1 MEQNSRNSILTPF
14 LLSAALVLGV
24 MIGLFAGRNSV
35 DRRLRSLAG
44 EGGGPADK
52 LDYALSLIDRYY
64 VDPVST
70 DSLVE
75 ALMPDLMWYLDPHS
89 VYIPASELA
98 EVNMPLEG
106 EFDGIGITF
115 NMATDTIV
123 VLNVIPQGP
132 SQKAGIQNGDRI
144 IRIDDSLVAGR
155 KLPMDEVMRMLRG
168 PRGTQVTVSVLRKGA
183 DELLPMTI
191 VRDKIP
197 VKSVDAAYML
207 TPEVGFLRITTFS
220 QHTHEEMV
228 RALAALRG
236 EGMRKLIVDLRGNTG
251 GYLGQPIRMANEFLP
266 ADRLIVYTEDRN
278 GDRMEEYS
286 DGKGAYRDVELA
298 VLIDEHSASSSE
310 IFAGALQDNDRAT
323 IIGRRS
329 YGKGLVQQQIPFSDG
344 SAIRLTTARYYTP
357 TGRSIQKPYTAADS
371 DYEQDIY
378 NRYLHNELFSADSI
392 RFDDSLKFVTPGGK
406 IVYGGGGIM
415 PDLFVPLDTTEMT
428 DYYMKVAGRNILYR
442 YTMEYADRNRTKINA
457 VKSVAGLDSLLNADT
472 DMFDDFVRYAGRN
485 GVAPDAR
492 QIRRS
497 EKLLKALLRAYIG
510 RNTPLED
517 DGFYYNIFPIDNVVQ
532 EALKLLAEESEGDG
546 ERNETEDSI

>member
-207 TPEVGFLRITTFS
+207 TPEVGFLRITFS

-510 RNTPLED
+510 RNTPLEET
-517 DGFYYNIFPIDNVVQ
+517 GFYANYYVVDDPVLK
-532 EALKLLAEESEGDG
+532 ALEVFDRSPRE
-546 ERNETEDSI
+546 

>member
-310 IFAGALQDNDRAT
+310 IFTGALQDNDRAT

-510 RNTPLED
+510 RNTPLEET
-517 DGFYYNIFPIDNVVQ
+517 GFYANYYVVDDPVLK
-532 EALKLLAEESEGDG
+532 ALEVFGRSPRE
-546 ERNETEDSI
+546 

>member
-1 MEQNSRNSILTPF
+1 MTGVQTC
-14 LLSAALVLGV
+14 ALP
-24 MIGLFAGRNSV
+24 IYSV

-266 ADRLIVYTEDRN
+266 ADRLIVYTED
-278 GDRMEEYS
+278 
-286 DGKGAYRDVELA
+286 
-298 VLIDEHSASSSE
+298 
-310 IFAGALQDNDRAT
+310 Q
-323 IIGRRS
+323 IGRAS
-329 YGKGLVQQQIPFSDG
+329 CK
-344 SAIRLTTARYYTP
+344 
-357 TGRSIQKPYTAADS
+357 
-371 DYEQDIY
+371 
-378 NRYLHNELFSADSI
+378 
-392 RFDDSLKFVTPGGK
+392 
-406 IVYGGGGIM
+406 
-415 PDLFVPLDTTEMT
+415 
-428 DYYMKVAGRNILYR
+428 
-442 YTMEYADRNRTKINA
+442 
-457 VKSVAGLDSLLNADT
+457 
-472 DMFDDFVRYAGRN
+472 
-485 GVAPDAR
+485 
-492 QIRRS
+492 
-497 EKLLKALLRAYIG
+497 
-510 RNTPLED
+510 
-517 DGFYYNIFPIDNVVQ
+517 
-532 EALKLLAEESEGDG
+532 
-546 ERNETEDSI
+546 ERVF

>member
-183 DELLPMTI
+183 DELLPMAI

-378 NRYLHNELFSADSI
+378 NRYLHN
-392 RFDDSLKFVTPGGK
+392 
-406 IVYGGGGIM
+406 
-415 PDLFVPLDTTEMT
+415 VP
-428 DYYMKVAGRNILYR
+428 
-442 YTMEYADRNRTKINA
+442 
-457 VKSVAGLDSLLNADT
+457 
-472 DMFDDFVRYAGRN
+472 
-485 GVAPDAR
+485 
-492 QIRRS
+492 
-497 EKLLKALLRAYIG
+497 
-510 RNTPLED
+510 
-517 DGFYYNIFPIDNVVQ
+517 IF
-532 EALKLLAEESEGDG
+532 L
-546 ERNETEDSI
+546 

>member
-70 DSLVE
+70 YSLVE

-310 IFAGALQDNDRAT
+310 IFTGALQDNDRAT

-510 RNTPLED
+510 RNTPLEET
-517 DGFYYNIFPIDNVVQ
+517 GFYANYYVVDDPVLK
-532 EALKLLAEESEGDG
+532 ALEVFDRSPRE
-546 ERNETEDSI
+546 

>member
-144 IRIDDSLVAGR
+144 IRIDDSLMAGR

-510 RNTPLED
+510 RNTPLEET
-517 DGFYYNIFPIDNVVQ
+517 GFYANYYVVDDPVLK
-532 EALKLLAEESEGDG
+532 ALEVFDRSPRE
-546 ERNETEDSI
+546 

>member
-197 VKSVDAAYML
+197 VKSVDAAYRL
-207 TPEVGFLRITTFS
+207 TPEGGFLRITTFS

-510 RNTPLED
+510 RNTPLEET
-517 DGFYYNIFPIDNVVQ
+517 GFYANYYVVDDPVLK
-532 EALKLLAEESEGDG
+532 ALEVFDRSPRE
-546 ERNETEDSI
+546 